1 MSEAARRSL
10 EELQASILFASDFPK
25 RITYTPAIPSGAS
38 ARGRLD
44 DQRARVASKCFEA
57 LFSNF
62 IAFIAD
68 WQDIR
73 AEPQLLVPRGGIR
86 QFNGING
93 LGCPTVTN
101 LPIESTCLFSRLS
114 HPFWSRRAT
123 SRSFSVSSI
132 LNSRAA
138 ASIAAPS
145 SGA

>member
-68 WQDIR
+68 WQGIR
-73 AEPQLLVPRGGIR
+73 AEPQLLVPRGGCSGG
-86 QFNGING
+86 FEGF
-93 LGCPTVTN
+93 L
-101 LPIESTCLFSRLS
+101 
-114 HPFWSRRAT
+114 RAT
-123 SRSFSVSSI
+123 RGANIS
-132 LNSRAA
+132 AA
-138 ASIAAPS
+138 GGRGEGHAAMDWACPDV
-145 SGA
+145 G

>member
-1 MSEAARRSL
+1 SKPRSCSRRTSRSGL
-10 EELQASILFASDFPK
+10 RTRPQYQAVRQRADV
-25 RITYTPAIPSGAS
+25 
-38 ARGRLD
+38 LD

-73 AEPQLLVPRGGIR
+73 AEPQLLVPGGGIR

-138 ASIAAPS
+138 ASTW
-145 SGA
+145 